1 MKFINKPYI
10 IILIINLFGTTLSAQ
25 SISLYTFNNGGGFN
39 NTTEWSIGE
48 SVSIAY
54 FTSASSTLNTGV
66 LQPITSLST
75 GINEYGPVV
84 FGHQITIGPNPTSN
98 LLRIKAKFNE
108 SGNLSIQILDSKSTL
123 VLTQNAGLIFSI
135 YDKELI
141 LNDLASGIFYV
152 RVYFKPLSGIIKTGI
167 YKIVKL

>member
-141 LNDLASGIFYV
+141 LNDLASGIFYA

>member
-152 RVYFKPLSGIIKTGI
+152 RVYFKSLSGIIKTGI